1 MSTALANPLGG
12 VASSTEP
19 QIVFAGVRYQY
30 PGAEVPA
37 LDGVDWTIE
46 TGEFVLVAGPSGSG
60 KSTLLRCLNG
70 LVPHFAGGRFGGV
83 VTVGGCDTRHYG
95 PRALARTV
103 GFVFQDPETQLV
115 AQRVEDDLA
124 FGMEQL
130 GVPPITMR
138 KRVEEVLDL
147 LGIVHLR
154 GRDVATLSGGE
165 RQRVAVAAAL
175 ALHPA
180 VLALDE
186 PTSQLDPWGAE
197 EVLTALTRLNEDLGL
212 TVVLAEHRLER
223 VIGHVD
229 RLRFMP
235 GGAAG
240 GPALDGSA
248 RDVLG
253 RMPEEAVPPL
263 VALGR
268 RLGWEPLPLTIK
280 EGRAAARVDGRVP
293 RAPIVEPAQRDGPP
307 ALSMR
312 NLTVGHGRREILR
325 EVDLEVRPGELVAL
339 MGRNGSGKTTLLRT
353 AMGFHRPAGGRVAL
367 LGRDAAGL
375 DSVERARAGAGYV
388 PQNPAGLLFAERL
401 RDELAFTLKHGN
413 GRGADPAAILAR
425 LGLTHRADRN
435 PRDLSGGERERAALV
450 AVLVGAPR
458 LLLLDEP
465 TRGMDYA
472 RKRELGLLLRELC
485 AEGAAVLVATHDVEL
500 VATMATRVVL
510 LGDGGVV
517 ADGTPRAVLSGS
529 LTFATQINKLYGD
542 GFLTVDDAIDGLR

>member
-1 MSTALANPLGG
+1 MSATAANPAAP
-12 VASSTEP
+12 VATSDEP
-19 QIVFAGVRYQY
+19 AIVFAGVTYRY
-30 PGAEVPA
+30 PGAALPA
-37 LDGVDWTIE
+37 LTGVDWTVAA
-46 TGEFVLVAGPSGSG
+46 GEFVLVAGPSGGG

-70 LVPHFAGGRFGGV
+70 LVPHFAGGEFGGAV
-83 VTVGGCDTRHYG
+83 SVAGHDTRRYG
-95 PRALARTV
+95 PRALSRLT
-103 GFVFQDPETQLV
+103 GFVFQDPESQLV

-147 LGIVHLR
+147 LGIAHLR

-175 ALHPA
+175 ALQPA
-180 VLALDE
+180 ILALDE

-229 RLRFMP
+229 RIRFLP
-235 GGAAG
+235 VTGTGVEIVDGPPRCALAA
-240 GPALDGSA
+240 
-248 RDVLG
+248 
-253 RMPEEAVPPL
+253 MPEGAVPPL

-268 RLGWEPLPLTIK
+268 RLGWDPLPLSIK
-280 EGRAAARVDGRVP
+280 EGRAAARRDGRVP
-293 RAPIVEPAQRDGPP
+293 RSPPPSAGPP
-307 ALSMR
+307 ASRPALVFR
-312 NLTVGHGRREILR
+312 NLSVRHGRTEILR
-325 EVDLEVRPGELVAL
+325 GFDLEVRPGELVAL

-353 AMGFHRPAGGRVAL
+353 AMGFHRPGGGQVTL
-367 LGRDAAGL
+367 FDRDAVGL
-375 DSVERARAGAGYV
+375 DPAERARAGVGYV

-401 RDELAFTLKHGN
+401 RDELAFTLKHLGS
-413 GRGADPAAILAR
+413 RGADPEMILAR
-425 LGLTHRADRN
+425 LGLEHAAERN
-435 PRDLSGGERERAALV
+435 PRDLSGGERERAALA
-450 AVLVGAPR
+450 AVLVGGPR

-472 RKRELGLLLRELC
+472 RKRDLGAVLRDLC
-485 AEGAAVLVATHDVEL
+485 AEGAAVLLATHDVEL
-500 VATMATRVVL
+500 VATIAGRVVL
-510 LGDGGVV
+510 LGDGGIV
-517 ADGTPRAVLSGS
+517 ADGSPRAVLSGS

-542 GFLTVDDAIDGLR
+542 GFLAVDDVLDGLA